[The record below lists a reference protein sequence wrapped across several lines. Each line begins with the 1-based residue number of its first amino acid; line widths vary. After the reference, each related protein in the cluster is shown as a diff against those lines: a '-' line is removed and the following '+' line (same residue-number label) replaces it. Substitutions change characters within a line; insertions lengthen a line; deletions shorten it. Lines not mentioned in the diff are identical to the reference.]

1 MKKYEYEDDD
11 PYIKYLKDNNIDKE
25 GKTKYI
31 TQYINIDSSFRNI
44 SYEPQIEKSYLLVNN
59 PLQFIQKNVRI
70 YYNDTDMFQI
80 NDSVLLQNIEK
91 KQLTIRSVIYEI
103 SGLENRYFVFNG
115 DMLNIAAP
123 TLINSDSKRTD
134 AEITINNYE
143 GDIRRELTLDL
154 SGYRYSFDN
163 YTFRIYTF
171 DDELLADFDLDI
183 YGTVIAINN
192 NIIQDDF
199 ILPNNIYNTL
209 IYFQNGIYKW
219 IKNNSIA
226 QTNSVGNISLSYINK
241 THNMI
246 FNTNN
251 FSVKLPKMYYRNDF
265 IYKNPFNTNYVIFIT
280 YEEKICDVILTYE
293 HYGGISIDNLTNTQ
307 YPITNISKNRFIDIF
322 IDDIGNYTELFGG
335 NNVSINKINY
345 PDYYPLPNK
354 YFINLEKT
362 YTDIVKIKMVNSCF
376 PKLHNNVND
385 GSTGNTRNNRLYW
398 QIENEDKINMIEID
412 AGFYNDID
420 LQQILETHINDTDTR
435 NNMSVYINKKTNTV
449 KFQLNK
455 ILVNPSIS
463 ITTLNDIN
471 NDRLTDMDFYIYP
484 DGQYFKYNNLSDTY
498 ILTVFYSNHNVR
510 LNDTI
515 IISKIKYKVIFV
527 TQNSF
532 DIALNKI
539 NFNIN
544 DINVII
550 PVRFCLRFDFSYTL
564 VKLLGFD
571 NIITE
576 YEHIITNNNK
586 NILQEPPYILILC
599 DEIPTNMTSITP
611 NKNIFYKIDRYND
624 CYKTNDDY
632 VYDSYVDTPIYY
644 DEPLR
649 KLNGL
654 TLSYVYPDGTLFDF
668 NKTDHSFVLEII
680 TREEI
685 PLNTHNRKT

>member
-103 SGLENRYFVFNG
+103 SGLENRYFVFNR

-435 NNMSVYINKKTNTV
+435 NNMSVYISKKTNTV

-484 DGQYFKYNNLSDTY
+484 EGDYFKYNNLSDTY
-498 ILTVFYSNHNVR
+498 VLTIFYSNHNVR

-532 DIALNKI
+532 DIVLNKI

-550 PVRFCLRFDFSYTL
+550 PIRFCLRFDFSYTL

-571 NIITE
+571 NVITE

-599 DEIPTNMTSITP
+599 NEIPTNMTSITP

>member
-1 MKKYEYEDDD
+1 
-11 PYIKYLKDNNIDKE
+11 
-25 GKTKYI
+25 
-31 TQYINIDSSFRNI
+31 
-44 SYEPQIEKSYLLVNN
+44 
-59 PLQFIQKNVRI
+59 
-70 YYNDTDMFQI
+70 
-80 NDSVLLQNIEK
+80 
-91 KQLTIRSVIYEI
+91 
-103 SGLENRYFVFNG
+103 
-115 DMLNIAAP
+115 
-123 TLINSDSKRTD
+123 
-134 AEITINNYE
+134 
-143 GDIRRELTLDL
+143 
-154 SGYRYSFDN
+154 
-163 YTFRIYTF
+163 
-171 DDELLADFDLDI
+171 
-183 YGTVIAINN
+183 
-192 NIIQDDF
+192 
-199 ILPNNIYNTL
+199 
-209 IYFQNGIYKW
+209 
-219 IKNNSIA
+219 
-226 QTNSVGNISLSYINK
+226 
-241 THNMI
+241 
-246 FNTNN
+246 
-251 FSVKLPKMYYRNDF
+251 MYYRNDF

-435 NNMSVYINKKTNTV
+435 NNMSVYISKKTNTV

-484 DGQYFKYNNLSDTY
+484 EGDYFKYNNLSDTY
-498 ILTVFYSNHNVR
+498 VLTIFYSNHNVR

-532 DIALNKI
+532 DIVLNKI

-550 PVRFCLRFDFSYTL
+550 PIRFCLRFDFSYTL

-571 NIITE
+571 NVITE

-599 DEIPTNMTSITP
+599 NEIPTNMTSITP